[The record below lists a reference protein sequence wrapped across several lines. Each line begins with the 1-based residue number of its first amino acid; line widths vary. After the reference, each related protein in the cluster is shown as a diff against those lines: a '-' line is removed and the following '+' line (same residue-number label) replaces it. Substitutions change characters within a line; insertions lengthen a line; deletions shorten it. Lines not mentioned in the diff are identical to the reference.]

1 MSLPWKDIPLQGRV
15 KGVGHGRTEIR
26 RTKVATVN
34 DLIFPAARQAGQVR
48 RRATDRRTGKTTVK
62 VYAVTSLTAEQ
73 AGPAQRAQLT
83 RGPWQVEALHHGRDA
98 TFAETR
104 PSCGPATH
112 PVRWP
117 PGATSPSAP

>member
-1 MSLPWKDIPLQGRV
+1 MSLAWKDIPLQGRV
-15 KGVGHGRTEIR
+15 KGVCIGRAEIR

-34 DLIFPAARQAGQVR
+34 DLNFPAARQAGQVR

-62 VYAVTSLTAEQ
+62 VYAVTSLTPEQ
-73 AGPAQRAQLT
+73 AGPAQLAQLT
-83 RGPWQVEALHHGRDA
+83 CGLWQVEALHQFRDA
-98 TFAETR
+98 AFAETP